1 MKLSFYSLLLIV
13 LMSCQSEPEIQPITL
28 SENNPF
34 HGGLN
39 EPFDYAKA
47 TGDAIEEYVDV
58 AMKNAVQTID
68 KIKAEKE
75 VTFENTFVAYD
86 NVHNSLYQANNNAF
100 MLYWVSTDSIARAKG
115 SEYSQKVDSL
125 TTSITSDK
133 ALFSQFEKFT
143 KTD

>member
-1 MKLSFYSLLLIV
+1 MKLSFYSLLFIV
-13 LMSCQSEPEIQPITL
+13 LMSCQSEPETKPL
-28 SENNPF
+28 ALPENNPF
-34 HGGLN
+34 SVGLSA
-39 EPFDYAKA
+39 PFHYPKA
-47 TGDAIEEYVDV
+47 AGEANEEYVDV

-115 SEYSQKVDSL
+115 SEYSQKVESL
-125 TTSITSDK
+125 TTSITS
-133 ALFSQFEKFT
+133 
-143 KTD
+143 